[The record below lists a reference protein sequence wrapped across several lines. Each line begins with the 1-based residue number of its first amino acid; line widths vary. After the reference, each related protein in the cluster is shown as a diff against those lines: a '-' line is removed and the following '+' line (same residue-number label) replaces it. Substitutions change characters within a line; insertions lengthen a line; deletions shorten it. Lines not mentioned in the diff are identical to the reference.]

1 MRTALVTGVLGGIGR
16 ATASC
21 FARAGWRVF
30 GVDIASGEAP
40 DGVERFWQADLSLP
54 GASAGVF
61 EELGSASGGCLD
73 ALVNNAAIQ
82 VFKPLLETTVEDWE
96 RVIGA
101 NLRSVFLSSR
111 NAHPLLVASHGA
123 VVNVSSVHAL
133 ATSTN
138 NVAYAA
144 SKGGVLAMTRALAIE
159 LAPAGVR
166 VNAILPG
173 AIDTAMLRAGVSRN
187 CPASVETGLDALAAR
202 TVLGRIGTPDEIARA
217 ILFLADSEQ
226 SSFMTGQALVVDGGA
241 TCRLSTE

>member
-1 MRTALVTGVLGGIGR
+1 VTGVLGGIGR

-21 FARAGWRVF
+21 FAQAGWRVF
-30 GVDIASGEAP
+30 GVDIAPGEAP

-54 GASAGVF
+54 GENASVF
-61 EELGSASGGCLD
+61 DGLGPIVGGCLD

-82 VFKPLLETTVEDWE
+82 VVKPLLETTIEDWD

-101 NLRSVFLSSR
+101 NLRSVFLSTR
-111 NAHPLLVASHGA
+111 NAHPLLVASRGA

-173 AIDTAMLRAGVSRN
+173 AVDTGMLRAGISRSR
-187 CPASVETGLDALAAR
+187 PDSVEAGLEALAAR

-217 ILFLADSEQ
+217 ILFLADSGQ